1 MLLRNAAFNLV
12 GLGAP
17 LLVAAATIPA
27 LLAALGTERFGF
39 LALMWALVSYFGLF
53 DLGLGRA
60 VTHQLASRYADPKPD
75 PAVGQVLG
83 TALVLMTGIG
93 VVTGALMALGG
104 ERALHYMGRLPDSAE
119 AARAIYWMA
128 LAMPAI
134 VATSGLR
141 GALEARQAFGIVNA
155 IRLPMGL
162 FTYLG
167 PMLVV
172 WWVGPR
178 LDWIAAILSFG
189 RIVACLVHAWFV
201 LQGPHGAQ
209 RLRWSRHAVKPMLQA
224 GGWMS
229 VSNIVG
235 PLMGNADRFIIAALL
250 SATAVT
256 YYAVP
261 HELVSKLWVVPGALT
276 AVLFP
281 AFVVQAS
288 RGSDGGGKLF
298 RQAVR
303 GMVLAMLP
311 VTAAIAL
318 FAPELLHAWLGA
330 EMARNCAPLLQLF
343 ALGVFL
349 NGVATIPYTLLQGA
363 GHARTTALVHC
374 FELPVFMGLMW
385 WLTQTHGVLG
395 ATVAWLLRMVFDT
408 AAMFVFAPRA
418 LPGSAKAHWTA
429 GDAVWGV
436 AALLAFAAAALPDLA
451 PRVVVCL
458 ALVGWTVVAAQR
470 QWRVIRPER
479 SAGGSP

>member
-1 MLLRNAAFNLV
+1 MLLRNAALNLF

-27 LLAALGTERFGF
+27 LLTALGTERFGF

-60 VTHQLASRYADPKPD
+60 VTHQLASRYADPQPD
-75 PAVGQVLG
+75 SGIGRVLG
-83 TALVLMTGIG
+83 TALALMTGIG
-93 VVTGALMALGG
+93 VVTGVLMALGA
-104 ERALHYMGRLPDSAE
+104 ERALPYMGRLPDAAE
-119 AARAIYWMA
+119 GARAILWMA

-155 IRLPMGL
+155 IRVPMGL

-167 PMLVV
+167 PLLVV

-178 LDWIAAILSFG
+178 LDWMAAVLSFG
-189 RIVACLVHAWFV
+189 RIVACLAHAGFV
-201 LQGPHGAQ
+201 LRGPHAPA
-209 RLRWSRHAVKPMLQA
+209 RLEWSRDAVRPMLRT

-229 VSNIVG
+229 VSNVVG

-288 RGSDGGGKLF
+288 RGTGGGGRLF
-298 RQAVR
+298 RRAVR
-303 GMVLAMLP
+303 GMALAMLP
-311 VTAAIAL
+311 VTAALSL
-318 FAPELLHAWLGA
+318 FAPELLNAWLGP

-343 ALGVFL
+343 AVGVFL

-363 GHARTTALVHC
+363 GHSRTTALVHC

-385 WLTQTHGVLG
+385 WLTQSHGVLG

-408 AAMFVFAPRA
+408 VAMFVFAPRA
-418 LPGSAKAHWTA
+418 LPGPVEGRWDVS
-429 GDAVWGV
+429 DAAWLV
-436 AALLAFAAAALPDLA
+436 AALLAFAASALPDLA
-451 PRVVVCL
+451 PRVTVAV
-458 ALVGWTVVAAQR
+458 ALVGGTAFLAAR
-470 QWRVIRPER
+470 QWRLLSQER
-479 SAGGSP
+479 SRGGPA